1 MRIGKGAIGNLA
13 ILQAV
18 LLVTPATVASAQVG
32 TLLGSS
38 AGAFCK
44 FKSRNRIEV
53 RSSLPA
59 YSDVGM
65 LNRMTLRT
73 LAEMSRSKGFDA
85 FVTRREG
92 CASLHLNGGS
102 ELGRSCTY
110 KATMI
115 NLANVV
121 SPIGEDE
128 KLYEV
133 AAIYSLTDQ
142 EASSYPR
149 LTGIFERHN
158 ACVID

>member
-1 MRIGKGAIGNLA
+1 MRIGKGTIGSAA
-13 ILQAV
+13 ILLAV
-18 LLVTPATVASAQVG
+18 LLMVPTTVASAQVG
-32 TLLGSS
+32 RLLGSS
-38 AGAFCK
+38 DGSFCK
-44 FKSRNRIEV
+44 FKSKNRIEV

-65 LNRMTLRT
+65 LDRMTLRR

-110 KATMI
+110 KATMV
-115 NLANVV
+115 NLVDVA
-121 SPIGEDE
+121 SPLGEDE
-128 KLYEV
+128 KVYEV

-149 LTGIFERHN
+149 MTGIFERHN